1 MNISFIIPC
10 LNCENFIANSVYKL
24 EKKLKKIK
32 SINYELIFIDDGSVD
47 KTKEILKKYTSKKIR
62 VLKNFQNLGKSAS
75 LIKGIK
81 ASKKSKIVIIDCDLP
96 YFSYLDL
103 ILKNLKNG
111 CFTYINRRSPKSKL
125 KNRNMNLYQ
134 ISRFFIGRI
143 ICFLLNLFFFNNKI
157 GDTQAGLKAFPKP
170 KKLKNMKFV
179 SKKFFLDAELMI
191 LFYRA
196 NAKMISIP
204 VNYKIY
210 SKSTIK
216 ILSFENFV
224 YLYELFKI
232 ILFYRIIKTKKFNF
246 NSIA

>member
-1 MNISFIIPC
+1 MDVSFIIPC
-10 LNCENFIANSVYKL
+10 LNCENFIENTVHKL
-24 EKKLKKIK
+24 VKKLKKIK
-32 SINYELIFIDDGSVD
+32 NINYELIFIDDGSVD
-47 KTKEILKKYTSKKIR
+47 KTEKILKKYTSKKIR
-62 VLKNFQNLGKSAS
+62 VFKNIKNLGKSAS

-96 YFSYLDL
+96 YFSYLETVL
-103 ILKNLKNG
+103 KKLKNNS
-111 CFTYINRRSPKSKL
+111 FTYINRKSPKSKL
-125 KNRNMNLYQ
+125 RNKNMNLYQ

-143 ICFLLNLFFFNNKI
+143 ICFLLSLFFFNDKI

-170 KKLKNMKFV
+170 KNLRNIKFI

-196 NAKMISIP
+196 KAQMVSSP

-224 YLYELFKI
+224 YLYELLKI
-232 ILFYRIIKTKKFNF
+232 ILFYKFTNKKFIF
-246 NSIA
+246 